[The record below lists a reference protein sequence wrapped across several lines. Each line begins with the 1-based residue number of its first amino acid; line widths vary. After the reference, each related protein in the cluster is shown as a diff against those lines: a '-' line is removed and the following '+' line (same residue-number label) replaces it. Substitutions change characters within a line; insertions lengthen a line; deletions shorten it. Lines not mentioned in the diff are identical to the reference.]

1 VFLVLLNKEADR
13 SISHSHLQLC
23 SSCLH

>member
-13 SISHSHLQLC
+13 SISHSHLQVC